1 MRKTIVILGLI
12 LLILPGLFLIAGG
25 RGTQAPNDVSRSRF
39 QFIIVLMF
47 VPGIITTIV
56 GLVLSPSE
64 KKENDF
70 RMKFWLPHDILSI

>member
-25 RGTQAPNDVSRSRF
+25 RGTQAPSDESRSRF
-39 QFIIVLMF
+39 QIIIILMF

-64 KKENDF
+64 KKENGF
-70 RMKFWLPHDILSI
+70 RMKF